1 MGTHSPQ
8 ALAPAYLHR
17 FHCVGTACEETC
29 CNGWQ
34 IDMDKAT
41 YQRYKSIPIKALAD
55 QVAACV
61 TKLPEPSSRR
71 YAKIKLDADGNCP
84 LLDDRKL
91 CSLQAQ
97 LGAEALSHTCRDY
110 PRSYS
115 RNGQAMGAHA
125 SLSCPET
132 ARLALLAPDAMDL
145 SPMTLGFAND
155 TQVPLAVFK
164 PAPSPQADAI
174 QTHGDL
180 INAALRAIVQVP
192 MLDAAN
198 AVVIGGILVRQAA
211 RIANGEGP
219 VEARRNAVAGAVAG
233 FLDVGTLTDARRRNE
248 ALDTPR
254 EPKIK
259 LLLEIAELYFNNA
272 AQTSF
277 RTVLGE
283 ALEGLRLDGTEPDA
297 IASRYVRAQSAW
309 FDPYDAAH
317 PHVLKNYVI
326 NHLGTSVFPTASA
339 AGVEDEYLS
348 LCVRFAFLRFCLVG
362 TAARHGAVL
371 TDEQVVKVVYTFA
384 RRIEHNAAFLPEI
397 EAAIRRAG
405 YGSLAMMA
413 TLLR

>member
-1 MGTHSPQ
+1 MGSHSPQ
-8 ALAPAYLHR
+8 ALAPTYLHR
-17 FHCVGTACEETC
+17 FQCVGTTCEETC

-41 YQRYKSIPIKALAD
+41 YQRYKTIPIKPLAER
-55 QVAACV
+55 VAACV
-61 TKLPEPSSRR
+61 SKLPEPSSRR
-71 YAKIKLDADGNCP
+71 YAKIKLDAEGNCP

-91 CSLQAQ
+91 CSLQGQ
-97 LGAEALSHTCRDY
+97 LGVEYLSHTCRDY

-115 RNGQAMGAHA
+115 RNGLTLGAHA

-145 SPMTLGFAND
+145 SPITLGFAND

-164 PAPSPQADAI
+164 PAPTSEADPI

-180 INAALRAIVQVP
+180 LNAALRAVVQVP

-198 AVVIGGILVRQAA
+198 AVVIGGVMVRQAA
-211 RIANGEGP
+211 RIATGEGP
-219 VEARRNAVAGAVAG
+219 LDARRNAVAGAVAG
-233 FLDVGTLTDARRRNE
+233 FLDADTLLEARRRNE

-254 EPKIK
+254 EPQIK

-272 AQTSF
+272 AHTSF

-283 ALEGLRLDGTEPDA
+283 ALEGLKLDGADPDSIA
-297 IASRYVRAQSAW
+297 IRYVRAQSEW
-309 FDPYDAAH
+309 LDPYDAAH

-326 NHLGTSVFPTASA
+326 NHLGKSVFPAASA
-339 AGVEDEYLS
+339 SGVEDEYLS
-348 LCVRFAFLRFCLVG
+348 LCIRFAFLRFCLVG
-362 TAARHGAVL
+362 TAARHGRLL

-397 EAAIRRAG
+397 EAAIRQAG